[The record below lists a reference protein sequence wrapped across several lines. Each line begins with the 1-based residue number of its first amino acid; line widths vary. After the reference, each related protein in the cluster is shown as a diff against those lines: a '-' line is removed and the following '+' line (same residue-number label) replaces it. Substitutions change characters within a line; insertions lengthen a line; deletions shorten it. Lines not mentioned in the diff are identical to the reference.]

1 MSGVQYT
8 QDTKL
13 SLMNSS
19 LVFTNKNVVTVILEL
34 EEFSN
39 LHSWKNEI
47 YDRDERKIKVI
58 GYRYGTTLTL
68 NIDIDKNMFSIGS
81 GKQQIV
87 ILCDSEELRDELNN
101 KIYSFLYFNNFIRN
115 KKVFVKRNN
124 PDTPIHIL
132 LESILEVT
140 DCPNINNARI
150 VFNDYSKTIE
160 FDNSEVANLFKDTL
174 QNITKLF
181 EKTRE
186 TLSEEDML
194 LISRE
199 VETLK
204 EFPFIIY

>member
-1 MSGVQYT
+1 MSVVQYT

-19 LVFTNKNVVTVILEL
+19 LIFTNKNVVTVILEL

-47 YDRDERKIKVI
+47 YNRDERKIEAI

-68 NIDIDKNMFSIGS
+68 NVDIDKHMFSIGG

-115 KKVFVKRNN
+115 KQIFVKRNK
-124 PDTPIHIL
+124 PDTPISIL
-132 LESILEVT
+132 LRSILEVT
-140 DCPNINNARI
+140 DCPNINNVRI
-150 VFNDYSKTIE
+150 VFNEYSKTIE
-160 FDNSEVANLFKDTL
+160 FDNSEVAGLFKDTL

>member
-1 MSGVQYT
+1 MSGIQYT

-19 LVFTNKNVVTVILEL
+19 LIFTNKNVVTLILEL

-47 YDRDERKIKVI
+47 YDRDEGKLEVI
-58 GYRYGTTLTL
+58 GYKYGTTLTL
-68 NIDIDKNMFSIGS
+68 NIDIDKHMFSIGG

-115 KKVFVKRNN
+115 KKVFVKRNK
-124 PDTPIHIL
+124 PETPVHIL
-132 LESILEVT
+132 LNSILEVT
-140 DCPNINNARI
+140 DCPNINNVRI
-150 VFNDYSKTIE
+150 VFNEYSKTIE
-160 FDNSEVANLFKDTL
+160 FDNSEVADLFKDTL

-194 LISRE
+194 LIKRE